1 MSHENPAYYAIIP
14 ANVRYDKR
22 LKAMERILYGEITAL
37 ANKMGYCTAKNK
49 YFGDLYDVHQNTAGG
64 WINRLEKF
72 GYIRTELIYDGKQII
87 GRRIY
92 ISDAIPSTRNRKN
105 TETNPDDFNEKIDT
119 PVNEKIDTPVNEK
132 IDTLSTKRL
141 KINNTRLNITRDEA
155 DAPARA
161 AESIQVDD
169 VNRVDDVTDN
179 PSSDGLMFADWQPEE
194 LESFRQQ
201 LRRAMLPNW
210 ESEQVQMALVEFVSY
225 WQTRSETNSNS
236 GWTHKFLQN
245 LMRLKAQGAMVA
257 KKTSDPSHRR
267 LADKTTTPAVTPPK
281 TRGLRPLGEMQ

>member
-72 GYIRTELIYDGKQII
+72 GYILTELIYDGKQII

-105 TETNPDDFNEKIDT
+105 TETNPDDLNEKIDTPVNEKIDT

-132 IDTLSTKRL
+132 IDTLSMKRL
-141 KINNTRLNITRDEA
+141 KINNTRLNITSDE
-155 DAPARA
+155 DAA
-161 AESIQVDD
+161 APESIQANDGLS
-169 VNRVDDVTDN
+169 NQI
-179 PSSDGLMFADWQPEE
+179 SDGLMFADWQPDD
-194 LESFRQQ
+194 LDTFRQQ

-210 ESEQVQMALVEFVSY
+210 ESEQVQVALVEFVSY

-267 LADKTTTPAVTPPK
+267 FADKTTTPTTTPAATP
-281 TRGLRPLGEMQ
+281 GMRPLGKM

>member
-72 GYIRTELIYDGKQII
+72 GYILTELIYDGKQII

-105 TETNPDDFNEKIDT
+105 TETNPDDLNEKIDT

-132 IDTLSTKRL
+132 IDTLSMKRL
-141 KINNTRLNITRDEA
+141 KINNTRLNITSDE
-155 DAPARA
+155 DAA
-161 AESIQVDD
+161 APESIQANDGLS
-169 VNRVDDVTDN
+169 NQI
-179 PSSDGLMFADWQPEE
+179 SDGLMFADWQPDD
-194 LESFRQQ
+194 LDTFRQQ

-210 ESEQVQMALVEFVSY
+210 ESEQVQVALVEFVSY

-267 LADKTTTPAVTPPK
+267 FADKTTTPTTTPAATP
-281 TRGLRPLGEMQ
+281 GMRPLGKM

>member
-105 TETNPDDFNEKIDT
+105 TETNPDDLNEKIDTPVNEKIDT

-132 IDTLSTKRL
+132 IDTLSMKRL
-141 KINNTRLNITRDEA
+141 KINNTRLNITSDE
-155 DAPARA
+155 DAA
-161 AESIQVDD
+161 APESIQANDGLS
-169 VNRVDDVTDN
+169 NQI
-179 PSSDGLMFADWQPEE
+179 SDGLMFADWQPDD
-194 LESFRQQ
+194 LDTFRQQ

-210 ESEQVQMALVEFVSY
+210 ESEQVQVALVEFVSY

-267 LADKTTTPAVTPPK
+267 FADKTTTPTTTPAATP
-281 TRGLRPLGEMQ
+281 GMRPLGKM

>member
-105 TETNPDDFNEKIDT
+105 TETNPDDL
-119 PVNEKIDTPVNEK
+119 NEKIDTPVNEK

-267 LADKTTTPAVTPPK
+267 FADKTTTPTTTPAATP
-281 TRGLRPLGEMQ
+281 GMRPLGKM

>member
-105 TETNPDDFNEKIDT
+105 TETNPDDL
-119 PVNEKIDTPVNEK
+119 NEKIDTPVNEK
-132 IDTLSTKRL
+132 IDTLSMKRL
-141 KINNTRLNITRDEA
+141 KINNTRLNITSDE
-155 DAPARA
+155 DAA
-161 AESIQVDD
+161 APESIQANDGLS
-169 VNRVDDVTDN
+169 NQI
-179 PSSDGLMFADWQPEE
+179 SDGLMFADWQPDD
-194 LESFRQQ
+194 LDTFRQQ

-210 ESEQVQMALVEFVSY
+210 ESEQVQVALVEFVSY

-267 LADKTTTPAVTPPK
+267 FADKTTTPTTTPAATP
-281 TRGLRPLGEMQ
+281 GMRPLGKM

>member
-37 ANKMGYCTAKNK
+37 ANKMGFCTAKNK

-105 TETNPDDFNEKIDT
+105 TETNPDDL
-119 PVNEKIDTPVNEK
+119 NEKIDTPVNEK

-267 LADKTTTPAVTPPK
+267 FADKTTTPTTTPAATPAA
-281 TRGLRPLGEMQ
+281 TPGMRPLGKM

>member
-72 GYIRTELIYDGKQII
+72 GYILTELIYDGKQII

-105 TETNPDDFNEKIDT
+105 TETNPDDLNEKIDT

-132 IDTLSTKRL
+132 IDTLSMKRL
-141 KINNTRLNITRDEA
+141 KINNTRLNITSDE
-155 DAPARA
+155 DAA
-161 AESIQVDD
+161 APESIQANDGLS
-169 VNRVDDVTDN
+169 NQI
-179 PSSDGLMFADWQPEE
+179 SDGLMFADWLPED
-194 LESFRQQ
+194 LDTFRQQ

-210 ESEQVQMALVEFVSY
+210 ESEQVQVALVEFVSY

-267 LADKTTTPAVTPPK
+267 FADKTTTPTTTPAATP
-281 TRGLRPLGEMQ
+281 GMRPLGKM